1 MKQEIQLHMMKNCL
15 NWLYCTF
22 EKKNS
27 KIMKLITHDIQW
39 CFETS
44 YQSRKVLQPNVSQF
58 FDINFQK
65 FNMDFT

>member
-1 MKQEIQLHMMKNCL
+1 MKQEIQLHMMKKG
-15 NWLYCTF
+15 TF
-22 EKKNS
+22 KKKNS

-44 YQSRKVLQPNVSQF
+44 YQSRKVVQPNVSQF
-58 FDINFQK
+58 FDIKFQK